1 MGRLMHFEL
10 HASDPQKA
18 IAFYSAVFG
27 WNFQPWEGPM
37 EYWLIMTGD
46 PNTPGIDGGLMRRQG
61 PAPPR
66 GSAVNAFVCTMSVE
80 DLDATTALVIA
91 NGGDIALPKM
101 PVPGIGWIGYFHDL
115 DGNLIGAMQLDPQAA

>member
-61 PAPPR
+61 PPPPR
-66 GSAVNAFVCTMSVE
+66 GSAVNAFVCTIAVE